1 MIKLFDILKILFE
14 EIDPSEATGDKNA
27 IQTVIDGKRNIG
39 AFTVVGNTMS
49 MTEEEFLDIMK
60 ENGLKTIKVPENPH
74 ILFVFYRPGFEREA
88 QELADIA
95 KKYGGYFAW
104 YAEDEDSRRIGQ
116 LLGYKMDKVEN
127 YVRDNSKRA
136 EEYRKKIGF
145 PDSED

>member
-14 EIDPSEATGDKNA
+14 EIDPSEAHREGA
-27 IQTVIDGKRNIG
+27 IQTVIDGRRNIG

-95 KKYGGYFAW
+95 KKYDGYFAW

-116 LLGYKMDKVEN
+116 LLGYKMDKVEDF
-127 YVRDNSKRA
+127 VRKNSEKGA
-136 EEYRKKIGF
+136 EYRKKIGF
-145 PDSED
+145 YDSKD